1 MKLTVLVPALA
12 GLLWAGSALADAQL
26 EVTNPYVAQLI
37 DGQPINPKLLDKSN
51 TYPIKAGDHQ
61 LVVAF
66 EGNYSSRSDI
76 KLVTAEPLVINFT
89 AADNQK
95 LVLDFKKPRNESEAK
110 QFVKD
115 QKVVLKDKNSGQ
127 IVASEQFVMPKVEGF
142 QLTRDYQQE
151 LLGMGKAFN
160 QPTTVAVSTAAVM
173 AAASAP
179 VQVAPSKAQSNP
191 EALTQLQSWYN
202 KADAETRKAFQI
214 WVIQQQYCR
223 IVRNGEPGSPFS
235 YPIRSD
241 THATVHFPS
250 PLLLLSGAARTPSLS
265 PGKIPGP
272 VSDAQHPG
280 LSAPGDTSRNPSADR
295 PGSRQ

>member
-160 QPTTVAVSTAAVM
+160 QPTTVAVSTVAVSTAAVM

-179 VQVAPSKAQSNP
+179 VQLAPSKAQSNP

-214 WVIQQQYCR
+214 WVIQQQ
-223 IVRNGEPGSPFS
+223 
-235 YPIRSD
+235 
-241 THATVHFPS
+241 
-250 PLLLLSGAARTPSLS
+250 
-265 PGKIPGP
+265 
-272 VSDAQHPG
+272 
-280 LSAPGDTSRNPSADR
+280 
-295 PGSRQ
+295 

>member
-26 EVTNPYVAQLI
+26 EVTNPYVVQLI
-37 DGQPINPKLLDKSN
+37 DGQSINPKLLDKTSIF
-51 TYPIKAGDHQ
+51 PLSAGKHQ

-76 KLVTAEPLVINFT
+76 KLVTAEPLVLNFT
-89 AADNQK
+89 AADNQQ
-95 LVLDFKKPRNESEAK
+95 LVLDYKKPRNEDEAK

-115 QKVVLKDKNSGQ
+115 QKVALKDKVTGQ
-127 IVASEQFVMPKVEGF
+127 QVSSEQFVMPKVEGF

-151 LLGMGKAFN
+151 LINMGKAFN
-160 QPTTVAVSTAAVM
+160 QPKTVAVSTAAVM

-191 EALTQLQSWYN
+191 EALTQLQNWYN

-214 WVIQQQYCR
+214 WVIQQQ
-223 IVRNGEPGSPFS
+223 
-235 YPIRSD
+235 
-241 THATVHFPS
+241 
-250 PLLLLSGAARTPSLS
+250 
-265 PGKIPGP
+265 
-272 VSDAQHPG
+272 
-280 LSAPGDTSRNPSADR
+280 
-295 PGSRQ
+295 